1 LQSFKIGRVAEWL
14 GRGLQNLLQRFESAS
29 DLRVN
34 TLYKIKIMGVT
45 RLKRKDRRNK
55 TTSRLEVQFLK
66 LATNIEL
73 GSRSAEKK
81 DSQIAKN
88 NAVLAKAVAASK

>member
-1 LQSFKIGRVAEWL
+1 
-14 GRGLQNLLQRFESAS
+14 
-29 DLRVN
+29 
-34 TLYKIKIMGVT
+34 MGVT

-81 DSQIAKN
+81 DNQIAKN
-88 NAVLAKAVAASK
+88 TAVLAIAAGK